1 MSRHEGTA
9 IVKDVRKDI
18 DTLLGRLY
26 GEPGT
31 GGGGGG
37 GGAGGA
43 SKSRSRIRGA
53 DRKGARMEVCAR
65 QLVGVVCATAFVGLV
80 CYVK

>member
-1 MSRHEGTA
+1 MEALVSRHEGTA

-37 GGAGGA
+37 GAGGVG
-43 SKSRSRIRGA
+43 KSRSRIRGA
-53 DRKGARMEVCAR
+53 DRKGARMEVR
-65 QLVGVVCATAFVGLV
+65 D
-80 CYVK
+80 K